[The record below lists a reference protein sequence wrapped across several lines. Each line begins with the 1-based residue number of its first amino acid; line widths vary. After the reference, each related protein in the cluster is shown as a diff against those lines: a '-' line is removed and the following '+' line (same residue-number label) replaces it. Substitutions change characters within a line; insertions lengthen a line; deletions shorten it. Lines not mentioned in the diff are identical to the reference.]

1 MSKLTVVA
9 HSYAKSGK
17 AEILREEL
25 LKLVEPTRGE
35 QGCMNY
41 DLHQDD
47 KDPAHFMFCEN
58 WETREHWLAH
68 NDSVHVVAYRA
79 ISSDLV
85 AEFTLHEMSDIS

>member
-9 HSYAKSGK
+9 HSYAKPGK
-17 AEILREEL
+17 VEVLREEL
-25 LKLVEPTRGE
+25 LKLVKATRSE
-35 QGCMNY
+35 LGCMNY

-47 KDPAHFMFCEN
+47 QDPAHFMFYEN
-58 WETREHWLAH
+58 WETREHWLQHNETAH
-68 NDSVHVVAYRA
+68 IAAYRA